1 MSSNIDGFLAQK
13 YNILGQE
20 AAARTTAAQGEASLA
35 NARAKYEVPAQ
46 AGLAMSQAGHLD
58 TQSRL
63 APQIA
68 QGAIG
73 LQGAQGDYYSSHAA
87 LNRADLF
94 PDAHLR
100 GAVGALYQQMKQ
112 GWQNGAASAP
122 GAAPVA
128 PAPAGRNILDNGPKG
143 GNTGD
148 AYGGTA
154 APVAPTHLP
163 GFNANPAANASYAP
177 SGSFMDLTQPL
188 PVPGIYG
195 QGFAE
200 GTSNVGNW
208 QDRANASVDAAVAR
222 NGQPVH
228 QPISPA
234 PGAGYACGTSN
245 AHNYAG
251 GTDQVPGQ
259 GTGAVDK
266 VPAMLAPHEAVLNA
280 GAANHVGR
288 HLIDVLNALGAHNMA
303 MAGNAPQPGPQ
314 DMPQPAPGRGMPAPK
329 GKAASK
335 APVKAAGGTS
345 DVRKSKPTPT
355 PQAVPAHQADDPL
368 GWNDPVTAA
377 NLRTAQ
383 GFAQGTSFVQGFGGG
398 APAPMPAPQ
407 SSNNDYAAALVRQD
421 PARPANVAADMR
433 AKLMQQTR

>member
-46 AGLAMSQAGHLD
+46 AGLAVSQAGHLD

-112 GWQNGAASAP
+112 GWQNGAAPAA
-122 GAAPVA
+122 AAPA
-128 PAPAGRNILDNGPKG
+128 AAASAGRSILDNGPKG
-143 GNTGD
+143 GNIGD
-148 AYGGTA
+148 AYGGTTPKA
-154 APVAPTHLP
+154 DTSTHLP

-177 SGSFMDLTQPL
+177 SGSFMDMTKPP

-208 QDRANASVDAAVAR
+208 QDSANASVDAAVAR